1 MLSNTVARKITYSLK
16 SMADY
21 KCKLLES
28 RLDGML
34 LNIQN
39 IEVWVNIIG
48 EFNAYNLLAIY
59 SASVELGLDSSDVL
73 ERISVLSPA
82 EGRFHRVRNSE
93 NITGIIDYMHT
104 PDAYKNVLSTINKI
118 RNNNEKLIIVFGCGG
133 DRDVVKRP
141 QMTSIACN
149 YSDQVIITADN
160 PRTED
165 LESIINDMISDLD
178 PVQKRK
184 YL

>member
-48 EFNAYNLLAIY
+48 EFN
-59 SASVELGLDSSDVL
+59 
-73 ERISVLSPA
+73 
-82 EGRFHRVRNSE
+82 
-93 NITGIIDYMHT
+93 
-104 PDAYKNVLSTINKI
+104 
-118 RNNNEKLIIVFGCGG
+118 
-133 DRDVVKRP
+133 
-141 QMTSIACN
+141 
-149 YSDQVIITADN
+149 VII
-160 PRTED
+160 
-165 LESIINDMISDLD
+165 
-178 PVQKRK
+178 
-184 YL
+184 YLPSMLQLN

>member
-1 MLSNTVARKITYSLK
+1 MIKMGELCCQIQKARKITYSLK

-39 IEVWVNIIG
+39 IEVWVNLIG

-59 SASVELGLDSSDVL
+59 AVSVELGLNPSDVL

-82 EGRFHRVRNSE
+82 EGRFHRLE
-93 NITGIIDYMHT
+93 IQ
-104 PDAYKNVLSTINKI
+104 KI
-118 RNNNEKLIIVFGCGG
+118 
-133 DRDVVKRP
+133 
-141 QMTSIACN
+141 
-149 YSDQVIITADN
+149 
-160 PRTED
+160 
-165 LESIINDMISDLD
+165 
-178 PVQKRK
+178 
-184 YL
+184 